1 MQKFFCGGFSNLII
15 NINDIRDTIIKG
27 DCIEVLKT
35 FPDKSVDC
43 IFADPPYFMQST
55 GKDGK
60 KKLMRADGT
69 GVFSGCDDEWDK
81 YSSYSEYDA
90 FCKAWLKECKRILK
104 DDATIWVIGSFQ
116 NIYRLGYIMQDMGF
130 WILNDIVWSKLN
142 PTPNMAGT
150 RFCNA
155 HETLLWCS
163 TGPNKK
169 FTFNYKTMK
178 YLNDNKQDKSV
189 WNLGVCQGNERIKDE
204 HGNKIHNTQKP
215 EDLLTKVILS
225 STKPGSI
232 IVDPFFGT
240 GTTGAIAKKYGRHY
254 IGIERDDDNKYIAAA
269 TKRLETVIDE
279 SNDITNLILEVKPP
293 KVSVKQLIDNGMLVT
308 GEQLYN
314 KNEQCVGTLLENGC
328 VSDGETILSIHKIT
342 AKMLNKATANGW
354 DYLFVKRN
362 DILKSIN
369 DFRYQR

>member
-1 MQKFFCGGFSNLII
+1 MFI
-15 NINDIRDTIIKG
+15 NINDILNTIIKG
-27 DCIEVLKT
+27 DCIEILKT
-35 FPDKSVDC
+35 IPDKSVDC

-55 GKDGK
+55 GENGK

-69 GVFSGCDDEWDK
+69 GAFSGCDDAWDK
-81 YSSYSEYDA
+81 YSSYEEYDA
-90 FCKAWLKECKRILK
+90 FCIAWLQECKRILK

-116 NIYRLGYIMQDMGF
+116 NIYRLGYIMQNMGF
-130 WILNDIVWSKLN
+130 WILNDVVWSKLN

-163 TGPNKK
+163 TGKNKK

-204 HGNKIHNTQKP
+204 DGIKIHNTQKP
-215 EDLLTKVILS
+215 EELLTKVILS

-232 IVDPFFGT
+232 VLDPFFGT
-240 GTTGAIAKKYGRHY
+240 GTTGAIAKKYGRKY
-254 IGIERDDDNKYIAAA
+254 IGIERDDENKYISAAQ
-269 TKRLETVIDE
+269 KRINAVVDE
-279 SNDITNLILEVKPP
+279 SNDITNLALEVKPP
-293 KVSVKQLIDNGMLVT
+293 KVSMKQLISAKLLIP
-308 GEQLYN
+308 GEIIYN
-314 KNEQCVGTLLENGC
+314 AKNETLGTVTEDGLILNNG
-328 VSDGETILSIHKIT
+328 TTLSIHKAT
-342 AKMLNKATANGW
+342 AKMLNKASANGW

-362 DILKSIN
+362 DALVSIN
-369 DFRYQR
+369 DFRYRKEVNNGTL